1 MPITFGDYETAQM
14 ARAARI
20 IAAGGGRVHAR
31 AYLPTD
37 ARMVWDAGDMA
48 SEDWY
53 DSEPSAISLLWA
65 LCELLRSYESPE
77 WGNTAGRYG
86 HSGGFLDDE
95 DWAAI
100 EAGDEDYDHPDLDP
114 SQWFAIIAAH
124 RVAQDGNLRA
134 VIQMADI
141 LDMAIVFMRN
151 PDVHAAKG

>member
-1 MPITFGDYETAQM
+1 MAIVFEDHEMLQM
-14 ARAARI
+14 ARAARR
-20 IAAGGGRVHAR
+20 IAAGGGRYLR
-31 AYLPTD
+31 TYLPTD
-37 ARMVWDAGDMA
+37 ARMVWDDCDMA
-48 SEDWY
+48 CEDWC
-53 DSEPSAISLLWA
+53 DAEASATSLLWA
-65 LCELLRSYESPE
+65 LCELLRGYESPE
-77 WGNTAGRYG
+77 WGNTGGRYQ

-100 EAGDEDYDHPDLDP
+100 EAFDEDYDHPDLDP

>member
-1 MPITFGDYETAQM
+1 MDITFEDYETAQM
-14 ARAARI
+14 VQAARI
-20 IAAGGGRVHAR
+20 IAAGMGYEVRPC
-31 AYLPTD
+31 LPAD
-37 ARMVWDAGDMA
+37 ACMVWDATDMA
-48 SEDWY
+48 LEDWH
-53 DSEPSAISLLWA
+53 DSEATASGMLWA
-65 LCELLRSYESPE
+65 LCELLRGYESPA
-77 WGNTAGRYG
+77 WGNTGGRYE

-141 LDMAIVFMRN
+141 LDVAIVFMRN
-151 PDVHAAKG
+151 PEV

>member
-1 MPITFGDYETAQM
+1 MTIVFEDHEMVRM
-14 ARAARI
+14 ARAARR
-20 IAAGGGRVHAR
+20 IAAGGGRYLR
-31 AYLPTD
+31 TYLPAD
-37 ARMVWDAGDMA
+37 ARVVWDDCDMA
-48 SEDWY
+48 CEDWG
-53 DSEPSAISLLWA
+53 DAEASALGMLWA

-114 SQWFAIIAAH
+114 GQWFAIIAAH